1 MNNRDKLILAEKN
14 GTLAKVYGDLVNEL
28 IRSRYTISEELA
40 LLRQRDDKPDEY
52 AVYYAFVEE
61 CKQAV
66 KAEKEAI
73 NENTDL

>member
-1 MNNRDKLILAEKN
+1 MNSKDKLILAEKN
-14 GTLAKVYGDLVNEL
+14 GTLAKVYGDLVNDL

-40 LLRQRDDKPDEY
+40 LLRQKDEKPEEY
-52 AVYYAFVEE
+52 AAYYAFVEE

-73 NENTDL
+73 NENTDV